1 MSSFNKSYR
10 IRTEIG
16 KDTQLHVNLDRKY
29 KTLEIMSLKINQEN
43 AYKLHSSNYGVI
55 AGRVLANEAFGIPNA
70 KISVFINIDNVDI
83 YDPIKSVLYPYN
95 TTYSK
100 DKNGVRYNLF
110 PNEQINNCHTI
121 IGTFTEKQYMLDNN
135 STLEIFDKYYKFT
148 TRTNNAGDY
157 MIFGVPVGS
166 QTIHVDIDLS
176 DIGILSQKPRDMVY
190 KGYNIEQFEN
200 PNKFKYDTNLE
211 SLTQV
216 ISQDNVTEVIPFWGD
231 ESENTIGITRCDINV
246 QYKFEPTCVFM
257 GSVVSDTAS
266 NGFSKK
272 CIPTPGMGSM
282 EEITTGSG
290 TIEMIRK
297 TPSGDVEEFQI
308 KGTQLINGD
317 GVWCY
322 QIPMNLDYMMTDEFG
337 NTVPTNDPEKGIPTR
352 TRVRFRISMQDFDS
366 DSVNMFRGK
375 MLVPHNPDIYSD
387 NCEYDY
393 QFGTYTKEESY
404 RDLFWNGVYS
414 VKSYIPR
421 IQKGSNWKNEKFTGF
436 KRVNYYG
443 DKNPIPYNNIRIR
456 IPFMYMIL
464 CVLIKFIIGIVAM
477 LNWCFNLISKLFIGV
492 SIDTND
498 KEEDSGDKKNG
509 GLITLSG
516 ELCDENL
523 DNLCIIP
530 GVDIYSIAEGK
541 NKNRKTILIT
551 GILNFIKNNGG
562 NTTSFD
568 NVSNDY
574 SKEAVK
580 DFKDKKSID
589 SINSNRSSNNS
600 TTNDDN
606 EIRVEGKETGK
617 KDPDVYAYIYN
628 IIVTDKIDY
637 LIECI
642 EMNLAQEFKVIQ
654 FDFYNDWINGLIY
667 IPRWMRIVTKKKSFL
682 WGAIRWGG
690 KVKACNE
697 NYTKGKRN
705 IVQQCGLSYDI
716 SSNQIT
722 TKAGCT
728 DDYEKLR
735 CHKSTKVRLKYPI
748 LNNDGIVHSV
758 ETLKS
763 QYVYYFK
770 PFDGY
775 EGKNV
780 RLYATDII
788 LLGTLN
794 DCDIWGIP
802 NNINELVSSTYQM
815 PPNLALTD
823 SDLEGNIYK
832 TINISTGEQGGQK
845 DGKFIAFDIDY
856 NETYNKTKV
865 TGISLNR
872 CYSSTGGLTPSE
884 ETGNYTE
891 ISGVN
896 WNYEGPLQQIND
908 SDKNNY
914 KIFKPGGHF
923 LGISCRNSETN
934 IKTCVNLSRICE
946 YGVWMSQR
954 HELNIQ
960 SDNEGEFTEYAT
972 IPLGLISKD
981 EISDS
986 NYRRLFATM
995 NNNKLKTKI
1004 NKETGYPIYDFIYLN
1019 PTNFNGELFSEVSG
1033 NNALVEDKNKTIE
1046 LYNGKKCDTVTEKY
1060 YEFTDDDYTK
1070 FSGINIMSFDNTDSS
1085 WGNITGGTDV
1095 ESFKVPGGVGEIVKV
1110 TETQIRRTGEYLDE
1124 EYYKFRFGLLPTKV
1138 NIKDEREKRFLLK
1151 NGNDVSFPMYDNS
1164 FYFYFGLHD
1173 GKTALDEFKKNYYAV
1188 CESINSLVQEDNNI
1202 NLKNLR
1208 TKYNSVCD
1216 KNDGEIS
1223 FNITTN
1229 DNFFNGS
1236 GIEVTVKDEIGD
1248 IKNTTILNNNNKEN
1262 GIICKG
1268 LKEGKYTINVICI
1281 DNKKINKSFNVEI
1294 KQININAKLK
1304 GVDFYQDMSN
1314 YKDWQCFL
1322 FGESK
1327 HDRVSKYGG
1336 FIIIKDNLFE
1346 IDDNPNNKTSKS
1358 VYAKYDYVSE
1368 IIIKDKETN
1377 KKLVYNNHLT
1387 PYNFNYVNME
1397 GNPYNNIDM
1406 NENGEYIIPVPYY
1419 DKVYSVYISTFMR
1432 DCRPTIYDDKITETY
1447 EWYIGDIEIKNG
1459 KPLDIKYN
1467 NISYKN
1473 IIKNYID
1480 LDKNNKEWWRNT
1492 DLYVLEDD
1500 YVLWQIKKNLYQ
1512 NNLDKPH
1519 KVIIT
1524 NEGGIAPYTEIV
1536 TGVKED
1542 LLTTNVS
1549 RSDFEYI
1556 TIPTINYVKNGY
1568 SRRDNFSYQI
1578 KDKNETIAPEVPF
1591 LFPVIYK
1598 PFFMEMNLMY
1608 FNGINKCFIE
1618 GNIYNGIIWGD
1629 YKKGFN
1635 NVKLNEL
1642 TISDFGN
1649 TYQYVAGNDNQMTIN
1664 EPFLTDDVGGYDYK
1678 GNFYN
1683 YNGRKTEIV
1692 HEINS
1697 NNYNVYTDGSLF
1709 KFDLSV
1715 DSKTTYNN
1723 SIYSD
1728 STSISYK
1735 NLEFINFK
1743 IETLEN
1749 NDITYLRF
1757 INNKITNYN
1766 YKMYYIYVNETDNY
1780 SYKYVKNST
1789 TNEYKYDFS
1798 NTYWFRSFTHDFID
1812 KDCKESNGIY
1822 YINCSDNEFKTSI
1835 INGITYIDIN
1845 TLKGDNYDGSYKL
1858 YCIGVYNNNNSAD
1871 VISSNKESKLKVIS
1885 ISELIDLSN
1894 Y

>member
-10 IRTEIG
+10 IRTEVG
-16 KDTQLHVNLDRKY
+16 KDTQLYVNLDRKY
-29 KTLEIMSLKINQEN
+29 KTLEIMSLKIDQEN

-70 KISVFINIDNVDI
+70 KISVFINIDDVDI

-110 PNEQINNCHTI
+110 PNEQISNCHTI

-337 NTVPTNDPEKGIPTR
+337 NIVPTNDPKKGIPTR

-404 RDLFWNGVYS
+404 RDLFWNGIYS

-421 IQKGSNWKNEKFTGF
+421 IQKGTNWKNEKFTGF

-464 CVLIKFIIGIVAM
+464 CVLIKFIIGIVSV
-477 LNWCFNLISKLFIGV
+477 LNWCFNLVATVFVNVKVENNSTDADSDDDGE
-492 SIDTND
+492 
-498 KEEDSGDKKNG
+498 KEKKSG

-523 DNLCIIP
+523 DTLCIIP
-530 GVDIYSIAEGK
+530 GVDIISITK
-541 NKNRKTILIT
+541 SNKNRMTTLMVGIINFVKSVGGKDELSEKTNAKLSE
-551 GILNFIKNNGG
+551 G
-562 NTTSFD
+562 
-568 NVSNDY
+568 VSKYQD
-574 SKEAVK
+574 
-580 DFKDKKSID
+580 DKSID
-589 SINSNRSSNNS
+589 YNNNNRNENENN
-600 TTNDDN
+600 NDIKIWGIENN
-606 EIRVEGKETGK
+606 EDKEKTKIFARISG
-617 KDPDVYAYIYN
+617 IT
-628 IIVTDKIDY
+628 VTDKTTY

-667 IPRWMRIVTKKKSFL
+667 IPRWMRTVTKKKSFL

-697 NYTKGKRN
+697 NYTRGKRN
-705 IVQQCGLSYDI
+705 IVQQCGLSYNI

-722 TKAGCT
+722 TNAGCA
-728 DDYEKLR
+728 DDYKKLR

-748 LNNDGIVHSV
+748 LNNNGIVHSI

-770 PFDGY
+770 PFDEY

-832 TINISTGEQGGQK
+832 TIDISIGQQGGQK
-845 DGKFIAFDIDY
+845 NEKTIYFDI
-856 NETYNKTKV
+856 NKKGKV
-865 TGISLNR
+865 YGISLNR

-891 ISGVN
+891 MSGVN
-896 WNYEGPLQQIND
+896 WNYEGPLQQIKD
-908 SDKNNY
+908 SEKNNY

-960 SDNEGEFTEYAT
+960 SNNEGEFIEYAT

-1004 NKETGYPIYDFIYLN
+1004 NKKTGYPIYDFIYLN
-1019 PTNFNGELFSEVSG
+1019 PTNFNGELFNEVSG
-1033 NNALVEDKNKTIE
+1033 NNASAGNKNDTIE

-1070 FSGINIMSFDNTDSS
+1070 FSSFPTIDWGNTNIS
-1085 WGNITGGTDV
+1085 WGDIGGIIEGT
-1095 ESFKVPGGVGEIVKV
+1095 SVGSLSGTIGETVKI

-1124 EYYKFRFGLLPTKV
+1124 EYYKFRFGLLPNKI
-1138 NIKDEREKRFLLK
+1138 NRKDEREKRFLLK

-1164 FYFYFGLHD
+1164 FYFYFGLHN

-1188 CESINSLVQEDNNI
+1188 CESNNSLTQEDNSI
-1202 NLKNLR
+1202 ILKNLK

-1216 KNDGEIS
+1216 INDGQIS
-1223 FNITTN
+1223 FNVITN
-1229 DNFFNGS
+1229 DNFFSGS
-1236 GIEVTVKDEIGD
+1236 GIEVTLKDEIGD
-1248 IKNTTILNNNNKEN
+1248 IKKTSIINDDNKKN
-1262 GIICKG
+1262 SIIWTG
-1268 LKEGKYTINVICI
+1268 LKEGKYIINVICI
-1281 DNKKINKSFNVEI
+1281 DNKKINNSFNVEI
-1294 KQININAKLK
+1294 KQISVNANLK
-1304 GVDFYQDMSN
+1304 GVDFYQDMSG

-1322 FGESK
+1322 AGENK
-1327 HDRVSKYGG
+1327 HNRVSKYGG
-1336 FIIIKDNLFE
+1336 FITIKDNLFE
-1346 IDDNPNNKTSKS
+1346 IDNNPNDKINKNVYTKS
-1358 VYAKYDYVSE
+1358 DYVSE
-1368 IIIKDKETN
+1368 IIVKDKETN
-1377 KKLVYNNHLT
+1377 KKLVYNNHLK
-1387 PYNFNYVNME
+1387 PYNFNYVNKE
-1397 GNPYNNIDM
+1397 GDPYNDIDM
-1406 NENGEYIIPVPYY
+1406 NENGEYIIPVPYI
-1419 DKVYSVYISTFMR
+1419 DKIYSVYISTFMQN
-1432 DCRPTIYDDKITETY
+1432 CKPAKYKENITETY
-1447 EWYIGDIEIKNG
+1447 EWYIGDVEIKNG

-1467 NISYKN
+1467 NISYKDV
-1473 IIKNYID
+1473 IKKYIE
-1480 LDKNNKEWWRNT
+1480 LDKNNTEWWRIST
-1492 DLYVLEDD
+1492 LYTTESE
-1500 YVLWQIKKNLYQ
+1500 YTLWKIKENLYQ
-1512 NNLDKPH
+1512 DNLDTPH

-1524 NEGGIAPYTEIV
+1524 NEGGTAPYVEIV
-1536 TGVKED
+1536 TGIKED
-1542 LLTTNVS
+1542 LSTTNVN
-1549 RSDFEYI
+1549 RSDFEYV
-1556 TIPTINYVKNGY
+1556 TTPTLNYKRDGY
-1568 SRRDNFSYQI
+1568 SRRVNFSYQI
-1578 KDKNETIAPEVPF
+1578 KDAHEKITPETPF
-1591 LFPVIYK
+1591 IFPVIYK
-1598 PFFMEMNLMY
+1598 PFFMEVNLIF
-1608 FNGINKCFIE
+1608 FNKINKCIID
-1618 GNIYNGIIWGD
+1618 GNLYNGKTWE
-1629 YKKGFN
+1629 YRKGFN
-1635 NVKLNEL
+1635 KTKLNGLLIDNL
-1642 TISDFGN
+1642 TNVIKPDNTMEIDEIS
-1649 TYQYVAGNDNQMTIN
+1649 
-1664 EPFLTDDVGGYDYK
+1664 LTSSVGGYKYEGEFYK
-1678 GNFYN
+1678 
-1683 YNGRKTEIV
+1683 YNGRKTKIIK
-1692 HEINS
+1692 EINPIT
-1697 NNYNVYTDGSLF
+1697 YNIITDGNLF
-1709 KFDLSV
+1709 DFDLSIGTEEV
-1715 DSKTTYNN
+1715 YNN
-1723 SIYSD
+1723 DIFSD
-1728 STSISYK
+1728 NTNMLYK
-1735 NLEFINFK
+1735 NLEFLNFK

-1749 NDITYLRF
+1749 NNITYLRF
-1757 INNKITNYN
+1757 INNKTTNYN
-1766 YKMYYIYVNETDNY
+1766 YKLYYIYVNSGDY
-1780 SYKYVKNST
+1780 AYKYVDN
-1789 TNEYKYDFS
+1789 NYKYND
-1798 NTYWFRSFTHDFID
+1798 YWLRCFTHDFID
-1812 KDCKESNGIY
+1812 KDSKESNGIY
-1822 YINCSDNEFKTSI
+1822 YINNSNNEFKTSI
-1835 INGITYIDIN
+1835 INGNTYIDID
-1845 TLKGDNYDGSYKL
+1845 TLKGSDYDGSYKL
-1858 YCIGVYNNNNSAD
+1858 YCIGVYNNKTE
-1871 VISSNKESKLKVIS
+1871 ISLSNKENQLNVIS